1 MFDGLSPL
9 GGKTV
14 YVKPAIRNL
23 MLDNTS
29 TNLRSPYWAVTRLAE
44 KRVQDYNRGLEG
56 LGAGNLI
63 FQKILIIK
71 ASLHRFRGGMF
82 LRGNVIK

>member
-1 MFDGLSPL
+1 M
-9 GGKTV
+9 
-14 YVKPAIRNL
+14 L
-23 MLDNTS
+23 MLDNPS
-29 TNLRSPYWAVTRLAE
+29 LNLRSPYWAVTRLAE

-82 LRGNVIK
+82 LRGNVIKYFIFQEDKVNISVKAL

>member
-1 MFDGLSPL
+1 M
-9 GGKTV
+9 
-14 YVKPAIRNL
+14 L
-23 MLDNTS
+23 MLDNPS
-29 TNLRSPYWAVTRLAE
+29 INLRSPYWAVTRLAETRLAE

-71 ASLHRFRGGMF
+71 ASLRRFRGGMF
-82 LRGNVIK
+82 LRGNIIK